1 MLVRKEKLVDTID
14 YYNKHAAQYYDN
26 TVELNMEEILE
37 RFIELLPEDAEVL
50 DLGCGSGR
58 DSLYML
64 ENGFDVTAIDGSE
77 ELCELASIHIG
88 QDVLFMNF
96 EEIEF
101 VDVFDGVWAC
111 ASLVHIEK
119 NKIKQILDKI
129 FRSLHEEGILYFS
142 VLEGEF
148 EGVRNG
154 RYFSDY
160 RTKELRELLE
170 DYERIEIIDIFKTDD
185 IRKDRKEKKWINV
198 LVKKVRKGEYHE
210 SNKDS

>member
-1 MLVRKEKLVDTID
+1 MDTID